1 LAGYKVPVAVRLVAE
16 LPRNEIGK
24 VLRRELVA
32 AYAKPASADPGGIT
46 VGGDTGGTGMK

>member
-1 LAGYKVPVAVRLVAE
+1 VRLVDE

-32 AYAKPASADPGGIT
+32 GYEQDGRRALE
-46 VGGDTGGTGMK
+46 

>member
-1 LAGYKVPVAVRLVAE
+1 VDFARRSLAGYKVPVAVRLVDE

-32 AYAKPASADPGGIT
+32 AYERATGDF
-46 VGGDTGGTGMK
+46 GGDEVT